1 VATDLFISF
10 YRLVHSLVVRS
21 SSRRHDG
28 RRLDVRRR
36 LDQNVFFFVDTRRN
50 GRYKM
55 EKKNVD
61 LGYEKRRLATMNFGV
76 AKKVILGKY
85 HLAFHSKKNM
95 CRKKS
100 RVV

>member
-1 VATDLFISF
+1 VATDLCLSF

-21 SSRRHDG
+21 SSRCHDG
-28 RRLDVRRR
+28 RRLDLIRMC
-36 LDQNVFFFVDTRRN
+36 FFFVDTRRN
-50 GRYKM
+50 GQYKT
-55 EKKNVD
+55 EKKIVD
-61 LGYEKRRLATMNFGV
+61 LGFEKRRLATMNFGV

-95 CRKKS
+95 CQKKS